1 MSQTNEEKALS
12 DHLKEE
18 DRSAIE
24 EFIADMNL
32 DEPVPVEEFRRV
44 VRTLLGAR
52 GRFLYFVWKIL
63 QEKGLD
69 ADGLLKEICFR
80 WGQFGG
86 RKMADVK
93 TPADFLKKISAKA
106 GTLAWEQEY
115 TMLGDLVASKEFNFC
130 PHMAAMEDAGASK
143 EELAKL
149 CKEMLCYGDYGIAD
163 PHPVKLEWVGR
174 TLGEGGKNCVMMIT
188 PKKQPGRG

>member
-1 MSQTNEEKALS
+1 MNKINEEKAKS
-12 DHLKEE
+12 NQIKEADRPAIDDFLK
-18 DRSAIE
+18 S
-24 EFIADMNL
+24 MKL
-32 DEPVPVEEFRRV
+32 DKPVPVEEFRQM

-63 QEKGLD
+63 KEKGLD
-69 ADGLLKEICFR
+69 ADGLVKEICFR

-86 RKMADVK
+86 RKMGEVK
-93 TPADFLKKISAKA
+93 TSADFLRKISSKA
-106 GTLAWEQEY
+106 GTLAWEQKY
-115 TMLGDLVASKEFNFC
+115 IMLGEQEASKEFHFC

-163 PHPVKLEWVGR
+163 PHPVKLEWVGP
-174 TLGEGGKNCVMMIT
+174 TIGEGAKSCVMRI
-188 PKKQPGRG
+188 KCDDKDHD